1 MKSKNVKRFIIKN
14 AKLFIFSD
22 KIKMLTE
29 TITEIFIKT
38 FKDIIY
44 FIAII
49 FSKTLIDLFRLFG
62 NIIIFGFILYILSS
76 MTRRIFAKTLGA
88 KTELYITGWIG
99 TPIHELSHALFCI
112 IFNHKINEI
121 KLFTTK
127 SDTIGYVL
135 HSYDSRSW
143 YQQIGNF
150 FIGVGPIIIGTLI
163 VYALFLLLAP
173 ELKDNIF
180 SINVSYDKSS
190 EILNMIYSGVS
201 NIFVSILNIFSN
213 IIKNIISNHSYK
225 NIGFWIFIYLSISI
239 ASHMELSPADI
250 SHAWKGMLVI
260 FAVSLLFN
268 TLLLIL
274 RILLNIKI
282 PEYILLFIDKA
293 LNIYLSLLIFSCI
306 ISLFNFIISYI
317 ILTPINFIKNKN
329 LINPF

>member
-1 MKSKNVKRFIIKN
+1 M
-14 AKLFIFSD
+14 
-22 KIKMLTE
+22 
-29 TITEIFIKT
+29 

-49 FSKTLIDLFRLFG
+49 FSKTFIDLFRLFG
-62 NIIIFGFILYILSS
+62 NIIIFGFILYLLSS

-112 IFNHKINEI
+112 IFNHQINDI

-150 FIGVGPIIIGTLI
+150 FIGVGPIIIGALI
-163 VYALFLLLAP
+163 VYFLFLLLAP
-173 ELKDNIF
+173 ELKENIF
-180 SINVSYDKSS
+180 SVNIDYDKSAG
-190 EILNMIYSGVS
+190 ILNIIYSGIS
-201 NIFVSILNIFSN
+201 NIFISILNIFSN
-213 IIKNIISNHSYK
+213 IIKNIFDSQSYK
-225 NIGFWIFIYLSISI
+225 SIGFWIFIYLSISI

-260 FAVSLLFN
+260 FAVSLIFN
-268 TLLLIL
+268 TFLLIVKIIFDLEIPENLLL
-274 RILLNIKI
+274 
-282 PEYILLFIDKA
+282 FVDKA
-293 LNIYLSLLIFSCI
+293 LNIYSSILIFSCI
-306 ISLFNFIISYI
+306 ISLFNFLISYI
-317 ILTPINFIKNKN
+317 ILTPINFVRNRN

>member
-1 MKSKNVKRFIIKN
+1 MIYFN
-14 AKLFIFSD
+14 SD
-22 KIKMLTE
+22 KIKM
-29 TITEIFIKT
+29 FMQT

-49 FSKTLIDLFRLFG
+49 FSKTFIDLFRLFG
-62 NIIIFGFILYILSS
+62 NIIIFGFILYVLSS

-112 IFNHKINEI
+112 IFNHKINDI

-163 VYALFLLLAP
+163 VYFLFLLLAP
-173 ELKDNIF
+173 ELKENIF
-180 SINVSYDKSS
+180 SVKIDYDKSAG
-190 EILNMIYSGVS
+190 ILNIIYSGIL
-201 NIFVSILNIFSN
+201 NIFISILNIFSN
-213 IIKNIISNHSYK
+213 IIKNVLVSQSYK
-225 NIGFWIFIYLSISI
+225 KISFWIFIYLSISI

-260 FAVSLLFN
+260 FAVSLIIN
-268 TLLLIL
+268 TLLFI
-274 RILLNIKI
+274 IEIIFNFKM
-282 PEYILLFIDKA
+282 PEYISLFLDKT
-293 LNIYLSLLIFSCI
+293 LNIYSSLLIFSCI
-306 ISLFNFIISYI
+306 ISLFNFLISYI
-317 ILTPINFIKNKN
+317 ILTPINFVKNKN

>member
-1 MKSKNVKRFIIKN
+1 MR
-14 AKLFIFSD
+14 
-22 KIKMLTE
+22 TE
-29 TITEIFIKT
+29 NFIKT
-38 FKDIIY
+38 LQDIIY
-44 FIAII
+44 FIVII
-49 FSKTLIDLFRLFG
+49 FSKTFIDLFRLFG
-62 NIIIFGFILYILSS
+62 NIIIFGFILYLLSS

-112 IFNHKINEI
+112 IFNHKISDI

-150 FIGVGPIIIGTLI
+150 FIGVGPIIMGTLI
-163 VYALFLLLAP
+163 VYFLFLLLAP
-173 ELKDNIF
+173 ELKENIF
-180 SINVSYDKSS
+180 SVKIDYDKSAG
-190 EILNMIYSGVS
+190 ILNMIYSGVA
-201 NIFVSILNIFSN
+201 NIFTSILNIFSN
-213 IIKNIISNHSYK
+213 IIKNIIVSQSYK

-260 FAVSLLFN
+260 FAVSLIFN
-268 TLLLIL
+268 TLLFI
-274 RILLNIKI
+274 IKI
-282 PEYILLFIDKA
+282 IFNLEMPEYILLFVNKT
-293 LNIYLSLLIFSCI
+293 LNIYSSLLIFSCI
-306 ISLFNFIISYI
+306 ISLFNFLISYI
-317 ILTPINFIKNKN
+317 ILTPINFIKNRK

>member
-1 MKSKNVKRFIIKN
+1 MSSVFNKKFIKN
-14 AKLFIFSD
+14 AKFFIFSD
-22 KIKMLTE
+22 KIIM
-29 TITEIFIKT
+29 

-49 FSKTLIDLFRLFG
+49 LSKTFIDLFRLFG
-62 NIIIFGFILYILSS
+62 NIIIFGFILYLLSS

-112 IFNHKINEI
+112 IFNHQINDI

-150 FIGVGPIIIGTLI
+150 FIGVGPIIIGALI
-163 VYALFLLLAP
+163 VYFLFLLLAP
-173 ELKDNIF
+173 ELKENIF
-180 SINVSYDKSS
+180 SVNIDYDKSAG
-190 EILNMIYSGVS
+190 ILNMIYSGIS
-201 NIFVSILNIFSN
+201 NIFISILNIFSN
-213 IIKNIISNHSYK
+213 IIKNIFASQSYK

-260 FAVSLLFN
+260 FAVSLIFN
-268 TLLLIL
+268 TFLLIVKIIFNL
-274 RILLNIKI
+274 YI
-282 PEYILLFIDKA
+282 PENLLIFVDKA
-293 LNIYLSLLIFSCI
+293 LNIYSSILIFSCI
-306 ISLFNFIISYI
+306 ISLFNFLISYI
-317 ILTPINFIKNKN
+317 ILTPINFVRNRS

>member
-1 MKSKNVKRFIIKN
+1 MR
-14 AKLFIFSD
+14 
-22 KIKMLTE
+22 TE
-29 TITEIFIKT
+29 NFIKT
-38 FKDIIY
+38 LQDIIY
-44 FIAII
+44 FIVII
-49 FSKTLIDLFRLFG
+49 FSKTFIDLFRLFG
-62 NIIIFGFILYILSS
+62 NIIIFGFILYLLSS

-112 IFNHKINEI
+112 IFNHKISDI

-150 FIGVGPIIIGTLI
+150 FIGVGPIIMGTLI
-163 VYALFLLLAP
+163 VYFLFLLLAP
-173 ELKDNIF
+173 ELKENIF
-180 SINVSYDKSS
+180 SVKIDYDKSAG
-190 EILNMIYSGVS
+190 ILNMIYSGIS
-201 NIFVSILNIFSN
+201 NIFTSILNIFSN
-213 IIKNIISNHSYK
+213 IIKNILVSQSYK

-260 FAVSLLFN
+260 FAVSLIFN
-268 TLLLIL
+268 TLIF
-274 RILLNIKI
+274 IIKIIFNLEI
-282 PEYILLFIDKA
+282 PEYILLFVDKT
-293 LNIYLSLLIFSCI
+293 LNIYSSLLIFSCI
-306 ISLFNFIISYI
+306 ISLFNFLISYI
-317 ILTPINFIKNKN
+317 ILTPINFIKNRK

>member
-1 MKSKNVKRFIIKN
+1 MR
-14 AKLFIFSD
+14 
-22 KIKMLTE
+22 TE
-29 TITEIFIKT
+29 NFIKT
-38 FKDIIY
+38 LQDIIY
-44 FIAII
+44 FIVII
-49 FSKTLIDLFRLFG
+49 FSKTFIDLFRLFG
-62 NIIIFGFILYILSS
+62 NIIIFGFILYLLSS

-112 IFNHKINEI
+112 IFNHKISDI

-150 FIGVGPIIIGTLI
+150 FIGVGPIIMGTLI
-163 VYALFLLLAP
+163 VYFLFLLLAP
-173 ELKDNIF
+173 ELKENIF
-180 SINVSYDKSS
+180 SVKIDYDKSAG
-190 EILNMIYSGVS
+190 ILKMIYSGIS
-201 NIFVSILNIFSN
+201 NIFISILNIFSN
-213 IIKNIISNHSYK
+213 IIKNILVSQSYK

-260 FAVSLLFN
+260 FAVSLIFN
-268 TLLLIL
+268 TLLFI
-274 RILLNIKI
+274 IKI
-282 PEYILLFIDKA
+282 IFNLEMPEYILLFIDKT
-293 LNIYLSLLIFSCI
+293 LNIYSSLLIFSCI
-306 ISLFNFIISYI
+306 ISLFNFLISYI
-317 ILTPINFIKNKN
+317 ILTPINFIKNRK

>member
-1 MKSKNVKRFIIKN
+1 MIYFN
-14 AKLFIFSD
+14 SD
-22 KIKMLTE
+22 KIKM
-29 TITEIFIKT
+29 FMQT

-49 FSKTLIDLFRLFG
+49 FSKTFLDLFRLFG
-62 NIIIFGFILYILSS
+62 NIIIFGFILYVLSS

-112 IFNHKINEI
+112 IFNHKINDI

-163 VYALFLLLAP
+163 VYFLFLLLAP
-173 ELKDNIF
+173 ELKENIF
-180 SINVSYDKSS
+180 SVKIDYDKSA
-190 EILNMIYSGVS
+190 EILNTIYSGIS
-201 NIFVSILNIFSN
+201 NIFISILNIFSN
-213 IIKNIISNHSYK
+213 IIKNVLVSQSYK
-225 NIGFWIFIYLSISI
+225 KISFWIFIYLSISI

-260 FAVSLLFN
+260 FAVSLIIN
-268 TLLLIL
+268 TLLFI
-274 RILLNIKI
+274 IEIIFNFKM
-282 PEYILLFIDKA
+282 PEYISLFLDKT
-293 LNIYLSLLIFSCI
+293 LNIYSSLLIFSCI
-306 ISLFNFIISYI
+306 ISLFNFLISYI
-317 ILTPINFIKNKN
+317 ILTPINFVKNKN

>member
-1 MKSKNVKRFIIKN
+1 MR
-14 AKLFIFSD
+14 
-22 KIKMLTE
+22 TE
-29 TITEIFIKT
+29 NFIKT
-38 FKDIIY
+38 LQDIIY
-44 FIAII
+44 FIVII
-49 FSKTLIDLFRLFG
+49 FSKTFIDLFRLFG
-62 NIIIFGFILYILSS
+62 NIIIFGFILYLLSS

-112 IFNHKINEI
+112 IFNHKINDI

-150 FIGVGPIIIGTLI
+150 FIGVGPIIMGTLI
-163 VYALFLLLAP
+163 VYFLFLLLAP
-173 ELKDNIF
+173 ELKENIF
-180 SINVSYDKSS
+180 SVKIDYDKSAG
-190 EILNMIYSGVS
+190 ILNIIYSGIS
-201 NIFVSILNIFSN
+201 NIFTSILNIFSN
-213 IIKNIISNHSYK
+213 IIKNILVSQSYK

-260 FAVSLLFN
+260 FAVSLIFN
-268 TLLLIL
+268 TLLFI
-274 RILLNIKI
+274 IKI
-282 PEYILLFIDKA
+282 IFNLEMPEYILLFIDKT
-293 LNIYLSLLIFSCI
+293 LNIYSSLLIFSCI
-306 ISLFNFIISYI
+306 ISLFNFLISYV
-317 ILTPINFIKNKN
+317 ILTPINFIKNRK

>member
-1 MKSKNVKRFIIKN
+1 MR
-14 AKLFIFSD
+14 
-22 KIKMLTE
+22 TE
-29 TITEIFIKT
+29 NFIKT
-38 FKDIIY
+38 LQDIIY

-49 FSKTLIDLFRLFG
+49 FSKTFIDLFRLFG
-62 NIIIFGFILYILSS
+62 NIIIFGFILYLLSS

-112 IFNHKINEI
+112 IFNHKISDI

-150 FIGVGPIIIGTLI
+150 FIGVGPIIMGTLI
-163 VYALFLLLAP
+163 VYFLFLLLAP
-173 ELKDNIF
+173 ELKENIF
-180 SINVSYDKSS
+180 SVKIDYDKSAG
-190 EILNMIYSGVS
+190 ILNMIYSGIS
-201 NIFVSILNIFSN
+201 NIFTSILNIFSN
-213 IIKNIISNHSYK
+213 IIKNILVSQSYK

-260 FAVSLLFN
+260 FAVSLIFN
-268 TLLLIL
+268 TLIF
-274 RILLNIKI
+274 IIKIIFNLEI
-282 PEYILLFIDKA
+282 PEYLLLFVDKT
-293 LNIYLSLLIFSCI
+293 LNIYSSLLIFSCI
-306 ISLFNFIISYI
+306 ISLFNFLISYI
-317 ILTPINFIKNKN
+317 ILTPINFIKNRK

>member
-1 MKSKNVKRFIIKN
+1 MR
-14 AKLFIFSD
+14 
-22 KIKMLTE
+22 TE
-29 TITEIFIKT
+29 NFIKT
-38 FKDIIY
+38 LQDIIY
-44 FIAII
+44 FIVII
-49 FSKTLIDLFRLFG
+49 FSKTFIDLFRLFG
-62 NIIIFGFILYILSS
+62 NIIIFGFILYLLSS

-112 IFNHKINEI
+112 IFNHKISDI

-150 FIGVGPIIIGTLI
+150 FIGVGPIIMGTLI
-163 VYALFLLLAP
+163 VYFLFLLLAP
-173 ELKDNIF
+173 ELKENTF
-180 SINVSYDKSS
+180 SVKIDYDKSAG
-190 EILNMIYSGVS
+190 ILNMIYSGIS
-201 NIFVSILNIFSN
+201 NIFISILNIFSN
-213 IIKNIISNHSYK
+213 IIKNIMVSQSYK

-260 FAVSLLFN
+260 FAVSLIFN
-268 TLLLIL
+268 TLLFI
-274 RILLNIKI
+274 IKIIFNLEI
-282 PEYILLFIDKA
+282 PEYILLFVDKT
-293 LNIYLSLLIFSCI
+293 LNIYSSLLIFSCI
-306 ISLFNFIISYI
+306 ISLFNFLISYI
-317 ILTPINFIKNKN
+317 ILTPINFIKNRK

>member
-1 MKSKNVKRFIIKN
+1 MR
-14 AKLFIFSD
+14 
-22 KIKMLTE
+22 TE
-29 TITEIFIKT
+29 NFIKT
-38 FKDIIY
+38 LQDIIY
-44 FIAII
+44 FIVII
-49 FSKTLIDLFRLFG
+49 FSKTFIDLFRLFG
-62 NIIIFGFILYILSS
+62 NIIIFGFILYLLSS

-112 IFNHKINEI
+112 IFNHKISDI

-150 FIGVGPIIIGTLI
+150 FIGVGPIIMGTLI
-163 VYALFLLLAP
+163 VYFLFLLLAP
-173 ELKDNIF
+173 ELKENIF
-180 SINVSYDKSS
+180 SVKIDYDKSAG
-190 EILNMIYSGVS
+190 ILNMIYSGIS
-201 NIFVSILNIFSN
+201 NIFISILNIFAN
-213 IIKNIISNHSYK
+213 IIKNIMVSQSYK

-260 FAVSLLFN
+260 FAVSLIFN
-268 TLLLIL
+268 TLIF
-274 RILLNIKI
+274 IIKI
-282 PEYILLFIDKA
+282 IFNLEMPEYILLFIDKT
-293 LNIYLSLLIFSCI
+293 LNIYSSLLIFSCI
-306 ISLFNFIISYI
+306 ISLFNFLISYI
-317 ILTPINFIKNKN
+317 ILTPINFIKNRK

>member
-1 MKSKNVKRFIIKN
+1 MR
-14 AKLFIFSD
+14 
-22 KIKMLTE
+22 TE
-29 TITEIFIKT
+29 NFIKT
-38 FKDIIY
+38 LQDIIY
-44 FIAII
+44 FIVII
-49 FSKTLIDLFRLFG
+49 FSKTFIDLFRLFG
-62 NIIIFGFILYILSS
+62 NIIIFGFILYLLSS

-112 IFNHKINEI
+112 IFNHKISDI

-150 FIGVGPIIIGTLI
+150 FIGVGPIIMGTLI
-163 VYALFLLLAP
+163 VYFLFLLLAP
-173 ELKDNIF
+173 ELKENIF
-180 SINVSYDKSS
+180 SVKIDYNKSAG
-190 EILNMIYSGVS
+190 ILNMIYSGIS
-201 NIFVSILNIFSN
+201 NIFISILNIFSN
-213 IIKNIISNHSYK
+213 IIKNILVSQSYK

-260 FAVSLLFN
+260 FAVSLIFN
-268 TLLLIL
+268 TLLFI
-274 RILLNIKI
+274 IKI
-282 PEYILLFIDKA
+282 IFNLEMPEYILLFVDKT
-293 LNIYLSLLIFSCI
+293 LNIYSSLLIFSCI
-306 ISLFNFIISYI
+306 ISLFNFLISYI
-317 ILTPINFIKNKN
+317 ILTPINFIKNRK

>member
-1 MKSKNVKRFIIKN
+1 MR
-14 AKLFIFSD
+14 
-22 KIKMLTE
+22 TE
-29 TITEIFIKT
+29 NFIKT
-38 FKDIIY
+38 LQDIIY
-44 FIAII
+44 FIVII
-49 FSKTLIDLFRLFG
+49 FSKTFIDLFRLFG
-62 NIIIFGFILYILSS
+62 NIIIFGFILYLLSS

-112 IFNHKINEI
+112 IFNHKISDI

-150 FIGVGPIIIGTLI
+150 FIGVGPIIMGTLI
-163 VYALFLLLAP
+163 VYFLFLLLAP
-173 ELKDNIF
+173 ELKENIF
-180 SINVSYDKSS
+180 SVKIDYDKSAG
-190 EILNMIYSGVS
+190 ILNMIYSGIS
-201 NIFVSILNIFSN
+201 NIFISILNIFSN
-213 IIKNIISNHSYK
+213 IIKNIMVSQSYK

-260 FAVSLLFN
+260 FAVSLIFN
-268 TLLLIL
+268 TLLFI
-274 RILLNIKI
+274 IKIIFNLEI
-282 PEYILLFIDKA
+282 PEYILLFIDKT
-293 LNIYLSLLIFSCI
+293 LNIYSLLLIFSCI
-306 ISLFNFIISYI
+306 ISLFNFLISYI
-317 ILTPINFIKNKN
+317 ILTPINFIKNRK

>member
-1 MKSKNVKRFIIKN
+1 MR
-14 AKLFIFSD
+14 
-22 KIKMLTE
+22 TE
-29 TITEIFIKT
+29 NFIKT
-38 FKDIIY
+38 LQDIIY
-44 FIAII
+44 FIVII
-49 FSKTLIDLFRLFG
+49 FSKTFIDLFRLFG
-62 NIIIFGFILYILSS
+62 NIIIFGFILYLLSS

-112 IFNHKINEI
+112 IFNHKISDI

-163 VYALFLLLAP
+163 VYFLFLLLAP
-173 ELKDNIF
+173 ELKENIF
-180 SINVSYDKSS
+180 SVKIDYDKSAG
-190 EILNMIYSGVS
+190 ILNTIYSGVA
-201 NIFVSILNIFSN
+201 NIFTSILNIFSN
-213 IIKNIISNHSYK
+213 IIKNIMVSQSYK

-260 FAVSLLFN
+260 FAVSLIFN
-268 TLLLIL
+268 T
-274 RILLNIKI
+274 
-282 PEYILLFIDKA
+282 F
-293 LNIYLSLLIFSCI
+293 
-306 ISLFNFIISYI
+306 
-317 ILTPINFIKNKN
+317 
-329 LINPF
+329 

>member
-1 MKSKNVKRFIIKN
+1 MR
-14 AKLFIFSD
+14 
-22 KIKMLTE
+22 TE
-29 TITEIFIKT
+29 NFIKT
-38 FKDIIY
+38 LQDIIY
-44 FIAII
+44 FIVII
-49 FSKTLIDLFRLFG
+49 FSKTFIDLFRLFG
-62 NIIIFGFILYILSS
+62 NIIIFGFILYLLSS

-112 IFNHKINEI
+112 IFNHKISDI

-150 FIGVGPIIIGTLI
+150 FIGVGPIIMGTLI
-163 VYALFLLLAP
+163 VYFLFLLLAP
-173 ELKDNIF
+173 ELKENIF
-180 SINVSYDKSS
+180 SVKIDYDKSAG
-190 EILNMIYSGVS
+190 ILNMIYSGIS
-201 NIFVSILNIFSN
+201 NIFTSILNIFSN
-213 IIKNIISNHSYK
+213 IIKNILVSQSYK

-260 FAVSLLFN
+260 FAVSLIFN
-268 TLLLIL
+268 TLLFI
-274 RILLNIKI
+274 IKI
-282 PEYILLFIDKA
+282 IFNLEMPEYILLFVDKT
-293 LNIYLSLLIFSCI
+293 LNIYSSLLIFSCI
-306 ISLFNFIISYI
+306 ISLFNFLISYI
-317 ILTPINFIKNKN
+317 ILTPINFIKNRK

>member
-1 MKSKNVKRFIIKN
+1 MSSVFNKKFIKN
-14 AKLFIFSD
+14 AKFFVFSD
-22 KIKMLTE
+22 KITM
-29 TITEIFIKT
+29 

-49 FSKTLIDLFRLFG
+49 FSKTFIDLFRLFG
-62 NIIIFGFILYILSS
+62 NIIIFGFILYLLSS

-112 IFNHKINEI
+112 IFNHQINDI

-150 FIGVGPIIIGTLI
+150 FIGVGPIIIGALI
-163 VYALFLLLAP
+163 VYFLFLLLAP
-173 ELKDNIF
+173 ELKENIF
-180 SINVSYDKSS
+180 SVNIDYDKSAG
-190 EILNMIYSGVS
+190 ILNMIYSGIS
-201 NIFVSILNIFSN
+201 NIFISILNIFSN
-213 IIKNIISNHSYK
+213 IVKNIFDSRSYK

-260 FAVSLLFN
+260 FAVSLIFN
-268 TLLLIL
+268 TFLLIVKIIFNL
-274 RILLNIKI
+274 DI
-282 PEYILLFIDKA
+282 PENLLLFIDKA
-293 LNIYLSLLIFSCI
+293 LNIYSSILIFSCI
-306 ISLFNFIISYI
+306 ISLFNFLISYI
-317 ILTPINFIKNKN
+317 ILTPINFVRNRS

>member
-1 MKSKNVKRFIIKN
+1 MIYFN
-14 AKLFIFSD
+14 SD
-22 KIKMLTE
+22 KIKM
-29 TITEIFIKT
+29 FMQT

-49 FSKTLIDLFRLFG
+49 FSKTFLDLFRLFG
-62 NIIIFGFILYILSS
+62 NIIIFGFILYVLSS

-112 IFNHKINEI
+112 IFNHKINDI

-127 SDTIGYVL
+127 SETIGYVL

-163 VYALFLLLAP
+163 VYFLFLLLAP
-173 ELKDNIF
+173 ELKENIF
-180 SINVSYDKSS
+180 SVKIDYDKSA
-190 EILNMIYSGVS
+190 EILNTIYSGIS
-201 NIFVSILNIFSN
+201 NIFISILNIFSN
-213 IIKNIISNHSYK
+213 IIKNVLVSQSYK
-225 NIGFWIFIYLSISI
+225 KISFWIFIYLSISI

-260 FAVSLLFN
+260 FAVSLIIN
-268 TLLLIL
+268 TLLFI
-274 RILLNIKI
+274 IEIIFNFKM
-282 PEYILLFIDKA
+282 PEYISLFLDKT
-293 LNIYLSLLIFSCI
+293 LNIYSSLLIFSCI
-306 ISLFNFIISYI
+306 ISLFNFLISYI
-317 ILTPINFIKNKN
+317 ILTPINFVKNKN

>member
-1 MKSKNVKRFIIKN
+1 
-14 AKLFIFSD
+14 
-22 KIKMLTE
+22 MLTE

-190 EILNMIYSGVS
+190 GILSMIYSGVS

-250 SHAWKGMLVI
+250 SYAWKGMLVI

-317 ILTPINFIKNKN
+317 ILTPINFVKNKN

>member
-1 MKSKNVKRFIIKN
+1 MR
-14 AKLFIFSD
+14 
-22 KIKMLTE
+22 TE
-29 TITEIFIKT
+29 NFIKT
-38 FKDIIY
+38 LQDIIY
-44 FIAII
+44 FIVII
-49 FSKTLIDLFRLFG
+49 FSKTFIDLFRLFG
-62 NIIIFGFILYILSS
+62 NIIIFGFILYLLSS

-112 IFNHKINEI
+112 IFNHKISDI

-150 FIGVGPIIIGTLI
+150 FIGVGPIIMGTLI
-163 VYALFLLLAP
+163 VYFLFLLLAP
-173 ELKDNIF
+173 ELKENIF
-180 SINVSYDKSS
+180 SVKIDYDKSAG
-190 EILNMIYSGVS
+190 ILNMIYSGIS
-201 NIFVSILNIFSN
+201 NIFTSILNIFSN
-213 IIKNIISNHSYK
+213 IIKNILVSQSYK

-260 FAVSLLFN
+260 FAVSLIFN
-268 TLLLIL
+268 TLLFI
-274 RILLNIKI
+274 IKIIFNLEI
-282 PEYILLFIDKA
+282 PEYLLLFVDKT
-293 LNIYLSLLIFSCI
+293 LNIYSSLLIFSCI
-306 ISLFNFIISYI
+306 ISLFNFLISYI
-317 ILTPINFIKNKN
+317 ILTPINFIKNRK

>member
-1 MKSKNVKRFIIKN
+1 M
-14 AKLFIFSD
+14 
-22 KIKMLTE
+22 
-29 TITEIFIKT
+29 

-49 FSKTLIDLFRLFG
+49 FSKTFIDLFRLFG
-62 NIIIFGFILYILSS
+62 NIIIFGFILYLLSS

-112 IFNHKINEI
+112 IFNHQINDI

-150 FIGVGPIIIGTLI
+150 FIGVGPIIIGALI
-163 VYALFLLLAP
+163 VYFLFLLLAP
-173 ELKDNIF
+173 ELKENIF
-180 SINVSYDKSS
+180 SVNIDYDKSAG
-190 EILNMIYSGVS
+190 ILNMIYSGIS
-201 NIFVSILNIFSN
+201 NIFISILNIFSN
-213 IIKNIISNHSYK
+213 IIKNIFASRSYK

-260 FAVSLLFN
+260 FAVSLIFN
-268 TLLLIL
+268 TFLLIVKIIFNLEIPENLLL
-274 RILLNIKI
+274 
-282 PEYILLFIDKA
+282 FVDKA
-293 LNIYLSLLIFSCI
+293 LNIYSSILIFSCI
-306 ISLFNFIISYI
+306 ISLFNFLISYI
-317 ILTPINFIKNKN
+317 ILTPINFVRNRS

>member
-1 MKSKNVKRFIIKN
+1 MR
-14 AKLFIFSD
+14 
-22 KIKMLTE
+22 TE
-29 TITEIFIKT
+29 NFIKT
-38 FKDIIY
+38 LQDIIY
-44 FIAII
+44 FIVII
-49 FSKTLIDLFRLFG
+49 FSKTFIDLFRLFG
-62 NIIIFGFILYILSS
+62 NIIIFGFILYLLSS

-112 IFNHKINEI
+112 IFNHKINDI

-150 FIGVGPIIIGTLI
+150 FIGVGPIIMGTLI
-163 VYALFLLLAP
+163 VYFLFLLLAP
-173 ELKDNIF
+173 ELKENIF
-180 SINVSYDKSS
+180 SVKIDYDKSAG
-190 EILNMIYSGVS
+190 ILNMIYSGVA
-201 NIFVSILNIFSN
+201 NIFTSILNIFSN
-213 IIKNIISNHSYK
+213 IIKNIIVSQSYK

-260 FAVSLLFN
+260 FAVSLIFN
-268 TLLLIL
+268 TLLFI
-274 RILLNIKI
+274 IKIIFNLEI
-282 PEYILLFIDKA
+282 PEYILLFIDKT
-293 LNIYLSLLIFSCI
+293 LNIYSLLLIFSCI
-306 ISLFNFIISYI
+306 ISLFNFLISYI
-317 ILTPINFIKNKN
+317 ILTPINFIKNRK

>member
-1 MKSKNVKRFIIKN
+1 MR
-14 AKLFIFSD
+14 
-22 KIKMLTE
+22 TE
-29 TITEIFIKT
+29 NFIKT
-38 FKDIIY
+38 LQDIIY
-44 FIAII
+44 FIVII
-49 FSKTLIDLFRLFG
+49 FSKTFIDLFRLFG
-62 NIIIFGFILYILSS
+62 NIIIFGFILYLLSS

-112 IFNHKINEI
+112 IFNHKINDI

-150 FIGVGPIIIGTLI
+150 FIGVGPIIMGTLI
-163 VYALFLLLAP
+163 VYFLFLLLAP
-173 ELKDNIF
+173 ELKENIF
-180 SINVSYDKSS
+180 SVKIDYDKSAG
-190 EILNMIYSGVS
+190 ILNMIYSGIS
-201 NIFVSILNIFSN
+201 NIFISILNIFSN
-213 IIKNIISNHSYK
+213 IIKNIMVSQSYK

-260 FAVSLLFN
+260 FAVSLIFN
-268 TLLLIL
+268 TLLFI
-274 RILLNIKI
+274 IKIIFNLEI
-282 PEYILLFIDKA
+282 PEYILLFVDKT
-293 LNIYLSLLIFSCI
+293 LNIYSSLLIFSCI
-306 ISLFNFIISYI
+306 ISLFNFLISYV
-317 ILTPINFIKNKN
+317 ILTPINFIKNRK

>member
-1 MKSKNVKRFIIKN
+1 MR
-14 AKLFIFSD
+14 
-22 KIKMLTE
+22 TE
-29 TITEIFIKT
+29 NFIKT
-38 FKDIIY
+38 LQDIIY

-49 FSKTLIDLFRLFG
+49 FSKTFIDLFRLFG
-62 NIIIFGFILYILSS
+62 NIIIFGFILYLLSS

-112 IFNHKINEI
+112 IFNHKISDI

-150 FIGVGPIIIGTLI
+150 FIGVGPIIMGTLI
-163 VYALFLLLAP
+163 VYFLFLLLAP
-173 ELKDNIF
+173 ELKENTF
-180 SINVSYDKSS
+180 SVKIDYDKSAG
-190 EILNMIYSGVS
+190 ILNMIYSGIS
-201 NIFVSILNIFSN
+201 NIFISILNIFSN
-213 IIKNIISNHSYK
+213 IIKNIMVSQSYK

-260 FAVSLLFN
+260 FAVSLIFN
-268 TLLLIL
+268 TFLFI
-274 RILLNIKI
+274 IKIIFNLEI
-282 PEYILLFIDKA
+282 PEYILLFVDKT
-293 LNIYLSLLIFSCI
+293 LNIYSSLLIFSCI
-306 ISLFNFIISYI
+306 ISLFNFLISYI
-317 ILTPINFIKNKN
+317 ILTPINFIKNKK